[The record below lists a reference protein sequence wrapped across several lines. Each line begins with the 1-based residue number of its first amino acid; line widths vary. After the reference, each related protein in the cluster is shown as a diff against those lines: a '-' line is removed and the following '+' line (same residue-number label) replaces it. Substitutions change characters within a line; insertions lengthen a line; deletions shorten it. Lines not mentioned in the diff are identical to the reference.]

1 MGKSNNNVYTVC
13 GGFPE
18 IRNNPWSRTWPR
30 TELHVRKRAFITLG
44 VSSEHESCWPR
55 LVRVM
60 GISLCFIL
68 LLGIATGNQ
77 YNPRPNPDSV
87 VNAKNARFTILTS
100 RLIRM
105 EWGQSLDA
113 ATFTFINRNLVKPSF
128 TVKQNGS
135 WTYIETDELK
145 VS

>member
-1 MGKSNNNVYTVC
+1 MNFLGKICELLVK
-13 GGFPE
+13 P
-18 IRNNPWSRTWPR
+18 IWQPWCRRIFFSADT
-30 TELHVRKRAFITLG
+30 
-44 VSSEHESCWPR
+44 
-55 LVRVM
+55 VM

-77 YNPRPNPDSV
+77 YNPQPNPESV
-87 VNAKNARFTILTS
+87 VAAKNARFTVLTS

-105 EWGQSLDA
+105 EWGQSVDA

-145 VS
+145 VSYTDDYYSCRAHCL